1 MPDSGSGVIAP
12 LNMQDPQA
20 LMSALSPDELSCI
33 LQNADPQVLQKLL
46 SAPDSASPEEAE
58 GFITCLE
65 NEALLTFFLVPF
77 TSQIGALS
85 EETSACIR
93 GGFQGIDLRAM
104 MLGSFAAPDAAA
116 AMIGGMTGF
125 IVTLTC
131 LNEEEWETSSSAL
144 DLGPYNPEALQCVLE
159 KLGGPEGLAAMA
171 SPDAGPPIAL
181 FGAALE
187 CNLAFVQPPPGPE
200 PTAAPDPTA
209 MPAPTATSVPTPT
222 DTPAPATT
230 PAPAEETSKPDS
242 GAGVIAPLNMQDPQA
257 LMSALSP
264 DELSCILQSADPQV
278 LQKLMTAPDTAT
290 PEEAEGFINCLEDET
305 LLTFF
310 LVPFTSQTGAL
321 SEETSA
327 CLRGGFEGIDLRSLM
342 LGSFASPDDEAAQ
355 ISGMT
360 GFIVTASC
368 LNEEEWELAS
378 PALELGPYNP
388 EGLECVLDKVGG
400 PEGLAAMS
408 RPDAGPPIALFGAAL
423 ECNLAFVQ
431 PPPS

>member
-1 MPDSGSGVIAP
+1 
-12 LNMQDPQA
+12 
-20 LMSALSPDELSCI
+20 MSVLSPDELSCI

-46 SAPDSASPEEAE
+46 SAPDTATPEEAE
-58 GFITCLE
+58 GFITCVE

-85 EETSACIR
+85 EETSACLR
-93 GGFQGIDLRAM
+93 GGFEGIDLRAL
-104 MLGSFAAPDAAA
+104 MLSSFASPDDEA
-116 AMIGGMTGF
+116 AMISGMTGF
-125 IVTLTC
+125 IVTLAC
-131 LNEEEWETSSSAL
+131 LNEEEWEMASPAL
-144 DLGPYNPEALQCVLE
+144 ELGPYNPEGLQCVLD
-159 KLGGPEGLAAMA
+159 KLGGPEGLAAMT

-181 FGAALE
+181 FGAAIE
-187 CNLAFVQPPPGPE
+187 CNLAFVEGPPPGPE
-200 PTAAPDPTA
+200 PTAAPAPTA
-209 MPAPTATSVPTPT
+209 TSAPAPTATSVPAPT
-222 DTPAPATT
+222 ATAAPIAK
-230 PAPAEETSKPDS
+230 PAEPDS
-242 GAGVIAPLNMQDPQA
+242 GAGVIAPLDMQDPQA

-278 LQKLMTAPDTAT
+278 LQKLMSAPDTAT
-290 PEEAEGFINCLEDET
+290 PEEAQGFIGCLEDET

-321 SEETSA
+321 SVETSA
-327 CLRGGFEGIDLRSLM
+327 CLRIGFEGIDLRALM

-355 ISGMT
+355 ISGLT

-388 EGLECVLDKVGG
+388 KGLECVLDKVGG

-408 RPDAGPPIALFGAAL
+408 RPDAGPPIALFGAAA
-423 ECNLAFVQ
+423 ECNLAFMQ

>member
-1 MPDSGSGVIAP
+1 
-12 LNMQDPQA
+12 
-20 LMSALSPDELSCI
+20 MSVLSPDELSCI

-46 SAPDSASPEEAE
+46 SAPDTATPEEAE
-58 GFITCLE
+58 GFITCVE

-85 EETSACIR
+85 EETSTCLR
-93 GGFQGIDLRAM
+93 GGFEGIDLRAL
-104 MLGSFAAPDAAA
+104 MLGSFASPDDEA
-116 AMIGGMTGF
+116 AMISGMTGF
-125 IVTLTC
+125 IVTLSC
-131 LNEEEWETSSSAL
+131 LNQEEWEMASPAL
-144 DLGPYNPEALQCVLE
+144 ELGPYNPEGLQCVLD
-159 KLGGPEGLAAMA
+159 KLGGPEGLAAMT

-181 FGAALE
+181 FGAAVE
-187 CNLAFVQPPPGPE
+187 CNLAFVESPP
-200 PTAAPDPTA
+200 APIAT
-209 MPAPTATSVPTPT
+209 PAPT
-222 DTPAPATT
+222 
-230 PAPAEETSKPDS
+230 EEPSTPDS

-264 DELSCILQSADPQV
+264 DELSCVLQNADPQV
-278 LQKLMTAPDTAT
+278 LQKLLSAPDTAT
-290 PEEAEGFINCLEDET
+290 PEEAEGFITCLEDET

-327 CLRGGFEGIDLRSLM
+327 CLRSGFEEIDIREMLLM
-342 LGSFASPDDEAAQ
+342 AVTAPEAG
-355 ISGMT
+355 GMA
-360 GFIVTASC
+360 GFIVTLSC

-388 EGLECVLDKVGG
+388 EGLQCVLDKVGG

-423 ECNLAFVQ
+423 ECNLAFIQ